1 MAGDQEL
8 FVAGGPRVGI
18 FGIIRFVV
26 LAVSLVS
33 LSFSFRDLCFAQQSP
48 SSAKQQQQDDDVR
61 SPLQDGAKS
70 SVDDRSRLAEARK
83 ALNEKRYDEA
93 VRIARGPVH
102 QPADLDFVAGLAL
115 AKLQRWQESRR
126 AFAAG
131 HRKMPREGRFL
142 VELAGVDYKL
152 KDTRAAKRELRGAL
166 KLEPKDKYTLEFLG
180 TLYFLDGNTE
190 AALKYWNAIE
200 KPRLRKV
207 SVAPPPTVDPTLLQN
222 AIGFNAPQILTGD
235 ALLGAEARLDNLEIY
250 PHRREDLT
258 PAGDGNYDA
267 TFHMPERNL
276 WGDTWWMGA
285 LTWLS
290 GLPYATVYPQAFN
303 LGHEAANVT
312 SLLRWD
318 SEKRRAFVDGSMPLL
333 HQSKYRSHIYFDG
346 RNENWNLT
354 DTFFGGGPAL
364 NDLNVRRVAGGAELR
379 SVMSGRWSWS
389 TGIEI
394 ANRSFRNLTPEAA
407 AAGKTFFADGNSI
420 SYWGRVDRSLLRLPE
435 HRFKID
441 GSGEGRVGREFATGL
456 GSYGAVR
463 GSLTAHWLPQAT
475 GDDYEMLARVR
486 AGEAFGDIPF
496 DELYQLGIERDNDLW
511 LRGHAG
517 TDDGRKGAAP
527 LGRRYFLANW
537 EVDKRVYSNGIFTVK
552 LGPFVDNGAIADS
565 SGLFGSQKWLWD
577 TGAQCKI
584 HVLSS
589 VTVVLIYGR
598 DLRGGKNV
606 FYGTALH

>member
-1 MAGDQEL
+1 MACREEL
-8 FVAGGPRVGI
+8 FTIGSAILRVR
-18 FGIIRFVV
+18 GIICI
-26 LAVSLVS
+26 AGLV
-33 LSFSFRDLCFAQQSP
+33 FSFFASSFTSSGLSFAQQSFPVEVKP
-48 SSAKQQQQDDDVR
+48 SESA
-61 SPLQDGAKS
+61 
-70 SVDDRSRLAEARK
+70 RLANAQKAFDAQQYADAAR
-83 ALNEKRYDEA
+83 L
-93 VRIARGPVH
+93 ARGPEN
-102 QPADLDFVAGLAL
+102 QSADLDFLAGLAL
-115 AKLQRWQESRR
+115 AKLQRWQE
-126 AFAAG
+126 ADAALTQG
-131 HRKMPREGRFL
+131 HRKQPQQARFL
-142 VELAGVDYKL
+142 VEMAGVHYKL
-152 KDTRAAKRELRGAL
+152 KDTRAAKRELRKAL
-166 KLEPKDKYTLEFLG
+166 KLDPKDKYTLEFLG
-180 TLYFLDGNTE
+180 TLYFLDRNVE
-190 AALKYWNAIE
+190 AALKYWNAID

-207 SVAPPPTVDPTLLQN
+207 SVAPPPTLDVALLQN

-250 PHRREDLT
+250 PHRREDLA

-290 GLPYATVYPQAFN
+290 GLPYATVYPQVYN
-303 LGHEAANVT
+303 LGHDAVNVT

-333 HQSKYRSHIYFDG
+333 RQSKYRLHVYFDG

-354 DTFFGGGPAL
+354 NTFFGGGPAL
-364 NDLNVRRVAGGAELR
+364 SDLNVRRVAGGAELR
-379 SVMSGRWSWS
+379 SVMTGRWSWS
-389 TGIEI
+389 SGIEI
-394 ANRSFRNLTPEAA
+394 ANRSFRNLTPETTASSV
-407 AAGKTFFADGNSI
+407 GKTFFTDGTSV
-420 SYWGRVDRSLLRLPE
+420 SYWGGVDRSLLRLPE
-435 HRFKID
+435 HRFTVD
-441 GSGEGRVGREFATGL
+441 GSGEGRVGRELATGF
-456 GSYGAVR
+456 GTYGAVR
-463 GSLTAHWLPQAT
+463 GSLTAHWLPKAT

-517 TDDGRKGAAP
+517 TEDGRKGAAP

-537 EVDKRVYSNGIFTVK
+537 EMDKRVYSNGIFTVK

-584 HVLSS
+584 RVLSS